1 MNIAILLSGGTGSRL
16 GSDIPK
22 QYIEVNGKMIISY
35 SLDTL
40 CKHSEIDYLVVVV
53 AEEWKDTVRKSVKLD
68 KILFA
73 PPGQNRQLSIYN
85 ALEVIEKNI
94 IIKQQD
100 SNFDNLSQR
109 DSSNSANDFSTESK
123 LPTYVFIHD
132 AARPNLTSEM
142 ITSYLAQVK
151 GHDGLL
157 PVLSMKDTVYYS
169 EDGKKVTKLIDRSK
183 IYAGQ
188 APEVFNFQKY
198 YAACKALLPDK
209 ILSIN
214 GSTEPA
220 IIAGMDIAMVPGDEN
235 NYKITTRA
243 DLEKFENSVK

>member
-22 QYIEVNGKMIISY
+22 QYIKVNGKMIITY
-35 SLDTL
+35 SLKVL
-40 CKHSEIDYLVVVV
+40 CGHKDIDGIVIVV
-53 AEEWKDTVRKSVKLD
+53 ADEWKGKVQETLENLNSETKVF
-68 KILFA
+68 FA
-73 PPGQNRQLSIYN
+73 KPGANRQLSIYN
-85 ALEVIEKNI
+85 ALQEIAVHDELVA
-94 IIKQQD
+94 
-100 SNFDNLSQR
+100 SN
-109 DSSNSANDFSTESK
+109 
-123 LPTYVFIHD
+123 VFIHD

-142 ITSYLAQVK
+142 ISSYLGAME
-151 GHDGLL
+151 GHDGVL
-157 PVLSMKDTVYYS
+157 PVLPMKDTVYYS
-169 EDGKKVTKLIDRSK
+169 QDGKQVSNLLDRSK
-183 IYAGQ
+183 VFAGQ

-243 DLEKFENSVK
+243 DLEKFENSIK

>member
-1 MNIAILLSGGTGSRL
+1 
-16 GSDIPK
+16 
-22 QYIEVNGKMIISY
+22 MIITY
-35 SLDTL
+35 SLEVMCGHKD
-40 CKHSEIDYLVVVV
+40 IDGIVIVV
-53 AEEWKDTVRKSVKLD
+53 ADEWKEKVQETLENLNSETKVF
-68 KILFA
+68 FA
-73 PPGQNRQLSIYN
+73 KPGNNRQLSIYS
-85 ALEVIEKNI
+85 ALEATMQLLAET
-94 IIKQQD
+94 
-100 SNFDNLSQR
+100 SQS
-109 DSSNSANDFSTESK
+109 DISSSN
-123 LPTYVFIHD
+123 VFIHD

-142 ITSYLAQVK
+142 ITSYLGAME

-157 PVLSMKDTVYYS
+157 PVLPMKDTVYYS

-209 ILSIN
+209 ILTIN